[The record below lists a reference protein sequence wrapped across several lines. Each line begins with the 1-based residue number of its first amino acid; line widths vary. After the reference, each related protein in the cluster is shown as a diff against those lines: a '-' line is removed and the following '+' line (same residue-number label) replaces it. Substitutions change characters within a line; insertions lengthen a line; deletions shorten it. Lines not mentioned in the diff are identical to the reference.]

1 MSDRT
6 RTRAGRVT
14 AWPRLTV
21 AAFDRSTDDVLVLD
35 RPPLPEVERAMV
47 AARVRGWR
55 ADVTTADAPA
65 RVAEALADLALD
77 CPPLAA
83 DIAAHARSTL
93 AQFGVVSTELR
104 VEVVDEVSCP
114 KFHCDNTRV
123 RLLCTYHGAG
133 TEYVSADAPN
143 AARAAPTFGLIFLKG
158 HRHPT
163 HADRVLHR
171 SPALPAGTKRLCV
184 VLTV

>member
-1 MSDRT
+1 VSSRT
-6 RTRAGRVT
+6 PTRAGRVT

-21 AAFDRSTDDVLVLD
+21 AAFDRGAEDVLVLD
-35 RPPLPEVERAMV
+35 RPPLPEVAAAMV

-55 ADVTTADAPA
+55 AGVATADIPA
-65 RVAEALADLALD
+65 RVAEALADLAHD

-83 DIAAHARSTL
+83 DITGLARSFL
-93 AQFGVVSTELR
+93 AQFGVASAELR
-104 VEVVDEVSCP
+104 VEVVDEASCP
-114 KFHCDNTRV
+114 KFHCDSTRV

-133 TEYVSADAPN
+133 TEYVCADAPD
-143 AARAAPTFGLIFLKG
+143 AVRAAPTFGLIFLKG

-171 SPALPAGTKRLCV
+171 SPPLPAGTKRLCV